1 MRALLLFAL
10 AGAVGCSDDPPTIR
24 MLQYTPNAALTG
36 TAASINGMMNYVD
49 QDGDISQSQV
59 NLVSPSG
66 LATLSSPDPIQNVTQ
81 GPLGMVS
88 FTISFT
94 PGEPGNWHFDVWI
107 IDLLGRASNKL
118 GGTIRVSDP
127 TGGGGGG
134 GNPGP

>member
-10 AGAVGCSDDPPTIR
+10 AGVVGCSDDPPTIR

-36 TAASINGMMNYVD
+36 TAASINGMVNFTD
-49 QDGDISQSQV
+49 TDGDISQSLV

-66 LATLSSPDPIQNVTQ
+66 QATLSSPEPITNVTQ
-81 GPLGMVS
+81 GPLGMVN
-88 FTISFT
+88 FTIGFT

-107 IDLLGRASNKL
+107 IDLLGRPSNKL
-118 GGTIRVSDP
+118 GGIIRVSDP
-127 TGGGGGG
+127 TPGGGG